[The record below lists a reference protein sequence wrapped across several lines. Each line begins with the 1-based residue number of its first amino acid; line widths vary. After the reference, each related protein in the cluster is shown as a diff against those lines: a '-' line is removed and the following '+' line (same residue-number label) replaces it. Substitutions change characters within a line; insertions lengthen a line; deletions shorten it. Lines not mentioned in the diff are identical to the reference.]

1 MITHLNPFNRQEKW
15 SADVCTCSYDPALPT
30 HCLIAVGYTD
40 VFAFFLFSN
49 WWISRE
55 RESVKVKWIG
65 YMRFLLVI
73 MDPENNVCFREK
85 WSWWKTKFMTFSRH
99 AIGIYFCTVENSS
112 WSWANGY
119 KGRLL
124 SGWHLKNERGVF
136 VHLPSRSNFF
146 FGQTCSC
153 HDAPHVGC
161 HGWQTDVRTWASRF
175 SGPSRWWDREVWV
188 LKSSLTS
195 RCMHFGGQIMMLS
208 NLSGF

>member
-1 MITHLNPFNRQEKW
+1 M
-15 SADVCTCSYDPALPT
+15 C
-30 HCLIAVGYTD
+30 
-40 VFAFFLFSN
+40 VFCGDNGPWKQCLFS
-49 WWISRE
+49 WKIKL
-55 RESVKVKWIG
+55 VKNKMYDIFPARYWYI
-65 YMRFLLVI
+65 FLH
-73 MDPENNVCFREK
+73 
-85 WSWWKTKFMTFSRH
+85 S
-99 AIGIYFCTVENSS
+99 ENSS
-112 WSWANGY
+112 WSWANGC

-136 VHLPSRSNFF
+136 VHLHGRSNFF

-161 HGWQTDVRTWASRF
+161 QGWQTDVRTWASRF

-195 RCMHFGGQIMMLS
+195 RCVHFDGQIMMLS